1 MTRNELELLNMIREH
16 NNPEIALTTALDII
30 LLYLEQS
37 EEQDNSYLE
46 DAM

>member
-16 NNPEIALTTALDII
+16 NNPEIALTMALDII
-30 LLYLEQS
+30 LLYLEPS

>member
-1 MTRNELELLNMIREH
+1 MTKNELELLNMIREH
-16 NNPEIALTTALDII
+16 NNPEIALTMALDII

>member
-16 NNPEIALTTALDII
+16 NNPEIALTMALDII